1 MALTREDLQ
10 SLLQWLDEDPQFR
23 AELRRRLLAEPLIVE
38 IRLPTDWMTRVD
50 ERLERLESD
59 VGTLKSDVGTLK
71 SDVGTLKGDV
81 GILKSDMDTVKRDVE
96 TLKRDMGIV
105 KGKVLEVDYRTKA
118 ASIFG
123 IFLRNGRDASEFVST
138 KLDEAEAKGLVT
150 PQESEFVMAA
160 DLLWMGNIRR
170 GKFEGETLV
179 LVGES
184 SWKIEADDVER
195 AVEKAKILR
204 KVGIWAI
211 PFVGGAEWA
220 SPEVKEQAL
229 KQKVLCATDAKL
241 EPSRSDP
248 DEWERFLESWRP

>member
-1 MALTREDLQ
+1 MALTREDLE
-10 SLLQWLDEDPQFR
+10 SLLRWLDEDPEFR
-23 AELRRRLLAEPLIVE
+23 AALRRRLLAEPLIIEV
-38 IRLPTDWMTRVD
+38 RLPTDWMAKVD
-50 ERLERLESD
+50 SRLDGLE
-59 VGTLKSDVGTLK
+59 K
-71 SDVGTLKGDV
+71 
-81 GILKSDMDTVKRDVE
+81 
-96 TLKRDMGIV
+96 DMGIL
-105 KGKVLEVDYRTKA
+105 KGKVLKVEYRTKA

-123 IFLRNGRDASEFVST
+123 MILRGGREASEFVSG
-138 KLDEAEAKGLVT
+138 KLEEAEIQGTVS
-150 PQESEFVMAA
+150 PQEADFVMAA

-184 SWKIEADDVER
+184 SWKIEAEDVER

-220 SPEVKEQAL
+220 SPELKEQAL

>member
-10 SLLQWLDEDPQFR
+10 KLLQWLDEDPQFR

-59 VGTLKSDVGTLK
+59 VGTLKSDVGT
-71 SDVGTLKGDV
+71 
-81 GILKSDMDTVKRDVE
+81 LKSDMDTVKRDVE

-204 KVGIWAI
+204 RVGIWAI

-229 KQKVLCATDAKL
+229 KQRVLCATDAKL

>member
-50 ERLERLESD
+50 ERLERLEDD
-59 VGTLKSDVGTLK
+59 VGTLK
-71 SDVGTLKGDV
+71 
-81 GILKSDMDTVKRDVE
+81 RDVE
-96 TLKRDMGIV
+96 MLKRDMGIV

-184 SWKIEADDVER
+184 SWKIEAEDVDR
-195 AVEKAKILR
+195 AIEKARILR

-220 SPEVKEQAL
+220 SPELKEQAL
-229 KQKVLCATDAKL
+229 KQNVLCATDAKL

>member
-10 SLLQWLDEDPQFR
+10 SLLRWLEEDPQFR

-50 ERLERLESD
+50 ERLERLEED
-59 VGTLKSDVGTLK
+59 VGTLKQDVGTLK
-71 SDVGTLKGDV
+71 
-81 GILKSDMDTVKRDVE
+81 RDVE
-96 TLKRDMGIV
+96 MLKRDMGIV

-184 SWKIEADDVER
+184 SWKIEAEDVER

-204 KVGIWAI
+204 KVGVWAV

-220 SPEVKEQAL
+220 SPELKEQAL
-229 KQKVLCATDAKL
+229 KQNVLCATDAKL

-248 DEWERFLESWRP
+248 DQWERFLESWRP

>member
-50 ERLERLESD
+50 ERLERLEGD
-59 VGTLKSDVGTLK
+59 VGTL
-71 SDVGTLKGDV
+71 
-81 GILKSDMDTVKRDVE
+81 KRDVE

-160 DLLWMGNIRR
+160 DLLWMGNVRR

-184 SWKIEADDVER
+184 SWKVEAEDVER

-204 KVGIWAI
+204 RVGIWAI
-211 PFVGGAEWA
+211 PFVGGAEWE
-220 SPEVKEQAL
+220 SPELKEQAL
-229 KQKVLCATDAKL
+229 KQNVLCATDAKL

-248 DEWERFLESWRP
+248 DEWERFLQSWRP

>member
-10 SLLQWLDEDPQFR
+10 SLLRWLDEDPQFR

-59 VGTLKSDVGTLK
+59 VGTL
-71 SDVGTLKGDV
+71 
-81 GILKSDMDTVKRDVE
+81 KRDVE

-184 SWKIEADDVER
+184 SWKIEAEDVER

-220 SPEVKEQAL
+220 SPELKEQAL
-229 KQKVLCATDAKL
+229 KQNVLCATDAKL

>member
-1 MALTREDLQ
+1 VELLRDVDDL
-10 SLLQWLDEDPQFR
+10 
-23 AELRRRLLAEPLIVE
+23 
-38 IRLPTDWMTRVD
+38 
-50 ERLERLESD
+50 
-59 VGTLKSDVGTLK
+59 
-71 SDVGTLKGDV
+71 
-81 GILKSDMDTVKRDVE
+81 DTVKRDVE

-204 KVGIWAI
+204 RVGIWAI

-220 SPEVKEQAL
+220 SPDVKEQAL
-229 KQKVLCATDAKL
+229 KQRVLCATDAKL

>member
-1 MALTREDLQ
+1 
-10 SLLQWLDEDPQFR
+10 
-23 AELRRRLLAEPLIVE
+23 
-38 IRLPTDWMTRVD
+38 
-50 ERLERLESD
+50 LESD
-59 VGTLKSDVGTLK
+59 VGTLKSDVETLK
-71 SDVGTLKGDV
+71 S
-81 GILKSDMDTVKRDVE
+81 DVE

-184 SWKIEADDVER
+184 SWRIEPDDVER

-204 KVGIWAI
+204 RVGIWAI

-220 SPEVKEQAL
+220 SPDVKEQAL
-229 KQKVLCATDAKL
+229 KQRVLCATDAKL

>member
-1 MALTREDLQ
+1 
-10 SLLQWLDEDPQFR
+10 
-23 AELRRRLLAEPLIVE
+23 
-38 IRLPTDWMTRVD
+38 
-50 ERLERLESD
+50 LESD
-59 VGTLKSDVGTLK
+59 VGTLKSDVETLK
-71 SDVGTLKGDV
+71 S
-81 GILKSDMDTVKRDVE
+81 DVE

-204 KVGIWAI
+204 RVGIWAI

-220 SPEVKEQAL
+220 SPE
-229 KQKVLCATDAKL
+229 
-241 EPSRSDP
+241 
-248 DEWERFLESWRP
+248 

>member
-59 VGTLKSDVGTLK
+59 VGTMK

-81 GILKSDMDTVKRDVE
+81 GTLKGDVANLKGDMDTVKRDVE

-184 SWKIEADDVER
+184 SWKIEAEDVER
-195 AVEKAKILR
+195 AVESENFAQNRSLGYSLR
-204 KVGIWAI
+204 RR
-211 PFVGGAEWA
+211 
-220 SPEVKEQAL
+220 
-229 KQKVLCATDAKL
+229 C
-241 EPSRSDP
+241 
-248 DEWERFLESWRP
+248 